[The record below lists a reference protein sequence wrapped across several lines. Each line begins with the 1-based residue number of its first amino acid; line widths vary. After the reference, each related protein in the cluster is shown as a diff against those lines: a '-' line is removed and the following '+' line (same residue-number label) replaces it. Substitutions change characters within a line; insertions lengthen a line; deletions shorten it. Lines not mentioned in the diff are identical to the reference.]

1 MQGRTTV
8 GAASA
13 LGALAVGGLLI
24 LSIWTV
30 VTPFGKAHAATGM
43 ISLVSSGLVASD
55 SLTTGNTGYWYFGG
69 DAMSQPGAKY
79 SYSEDSQG
87 LHIGVQSATGGTWS
101 GIYAESPNTTAS
113 LFSAVVTLPGTPVP
127 DNGFNT
133 GIYVQTWDTNFID
146 YVDCLAVS
154 VPSGY
159 YWTVEQAYGAVIGSQ
174 DINTLYES
182 PVNTMPHTESC
193 AIITNGSNYL
203 KVYLGGNV
211 VVDRNNLT
219 LNMPSPFN
227 AYLEPQTSTASLM
240 LTGTWTDYYAT
251 AGEGVSVN
259 NAPPGGTAELV
270 STSGSVLASAPVAS
284 NGTATMLV
292 GGHSMPLSAN
302 VEVLDSGQVVAS
314 TSGPVTVWGGDVYAL
329 ASSTTTSTSTTTTTT
344 TTSSMTLPIP
354 VPLP

>member
-1 MQGRTTV
+1 MLTRV
-8 GAASA
+8 D
-13 LGALAVGGLLI
+13 AVTSTIG
-24 LSIWTV
+24 
-30 VTPFGKAHAATGM
+30 
-43 ISLVSSGLVASD
+43 LVSSGLVASD

-69 DAMSQPGAKY
+69 DAASQPGAEY
-79 SYSEDSQG
+79 AHSEDAQG

-101 GIYAESPNTTAS
+101 GYYAESPNTTAS
-113 LFSAVVTLPGTPVP
+113 LFSAVITLPDAPVP

-133 GIYVQTWDTNFID
+133 GIYVQTWNTNFID

-159 YWTVEQAYGAVIGSQ
+159 YWTVEQAYGVIIGSQ

-193 AIITNGSNYL
+193 TLITNGSNYL
-203 KVYLGGNV
+203 KVYLGGSI
-211 VVDRNNLT
+211 VVDRTNLT
-219 LNMPSPFN
+219 LNMASPFN

-251 AGEGVSVN
+251 SGEGVAVT

-270 STSGSVLASAPVAS
+270 SPSGSVLASAPVAS
-284 NGTATMLV
+284 NGTATILL
-292 GGHSMPLSAN
+292 GGSSMPLSAS
-302 VEVLDSGQVVAS
+302 VEVLESNQVVAS
-314 TSGPVTVWGGDVYAL
+314 TSGPVAVWGGDDYAL
-329 ASSTTTSTSTTTTTT
+329 SSSMTTSTSTTTAAS
-344 TTSSMTLPIP
+344 TSSVTLHIP